1 MKQIDTAWLD
11 THEWML
17 RSSNDGVSYGG
28 FKWKR
33 EGAWNIAPDW
43 NTEPE
48 CGGGFHGNAPEAH
61 GYGFDWTRLELHETR
76 GERIAIGNDKIKV
89 RKSRAVAYGAEIPP
103 EAFERCGM
111 KVARDGDT
119 ISPKFR
125 EVWVVLTGA
134 VTVENQ
140 SGGCCGAYDHAT
152 LNAENQ
158 SDGDCYA
165 TGHATLN
172 AGNQRSGSCFVY
184 GHATLN
190 TEGQRGGGCWA
201 RHHATLNA
209 KNMRGGECEADDRAT
224 LNVENQSGGICFT
237 ADHATLNVKGLRG
250 AACLKMRAGLT
261 GTLKGGE

>member
-140 SGGCCGAYDHAT
+140 SGGCCGAHEHATLNAENQSGGYCYADGHATLNAENQSDGCCDAYDHAT

-158 SDGDCYA
+158 SGGTCYA

-172 AGNQRSGSCFVY
+172 QIGS
-184 GHATLN
+184 
-190 TEGQRGGGCWA
+190 
-201 RHHATLNA
+201 A
-209 KNMRGGECEADDRAT
+209 K
-224 LNVENQSGGICFT
+224 
-237 ADHATLNVKGLRG
+237 
-250 AACLKMRAGLT
+250 
-261 GTLKGGE
+261 